1 MHQLNDFKNLYCQP
15 TVPDDLEFIIKSS
28 IRRNNIK
35 KIITRSILSFAAAV
49 VIFAGTLNVSPS
61 FASALSDVPILGS
74 MVKIM
79 TFSMSIE
86 SNGLVEA
93 SIDTPVIQG
102 LDNKELETLLNE
114 KYMTESTKLYDS
126 FMEEMGEIIEMG
138 GHMGIDTGYVVETD
152 TEDLLSIGRYYVN
165 TVGSSSTTFQYD
177 TIDKKNGLL
186 ITLPSLFVDDNY
198 IDVIS
203 NYLIETMKEKMAAD
217 EDLVYW
223 VEDDGF
229 YVFETIEPEQSFF
242 INPQNKLVISF
253 DKYDIAPGYMGMQTF
268 QIPTE
273 IIEELLIN
281 NNYIK

>member
-1 MHQLNDFKNLYCQP
+1 MHQLKDFKKIYHQP
-15 TVPDDLEFIIKSS
+15 TVPDDLECIIRRS
-28 IRRNNIK
+28 IRRNKMK
-35 KIITRSILSFAAAV
+35 KIIKRSILSVAAGV
-49 VIFAGTLNVSPS
+49 LIFAGTLNVSPS
-61 FASALSDVPILGS
+61 FASALSEVPILGS

-86 SNGLVEA
+86 SNGLVDA
-93 SIDTPVIQG
+93 SIDVPVIEG

-114 KYMTESTKLYDS
+114 KYMTESTELYET

-138 GHMGIDTGYVVETD
+138 GHMGFDSGYVVETD

-186 ITLPSLFVDDNY
+186 ITLPSLFVDDSY

-203 NYLIETMKEKMAAD
+203 SYLIETMEEKMAAD
-217 EDLVYW
+217 EDLFYW
-223 VEDDGF
+223 LEDDGF
-229 YVFETIEPEQSFF
+229 KSIEAEQPFY

-253 DKYDIAPGYMGMQTF
+253 NKYDIAPGYMGMQTF
-268 QIPTE
+268 EIPTE
-273 IIEELLIN
+273 IIEDLLIN